1 MGGMNPASISL
12 PGAID
17 LGARASGPGTPSAG
31 ASPYVI
37 DVTEATFQAEVVDR
51 SQTVPVVIDFWA
63 TWCGPCKQL
72 SPVLEKLAAEGAG
85 SWVLAKIDVDANPR
99 IAQAAAVQSIPAVK
113 AVVAG
118 QVVAEFNGALPERQV
133 RGWVDQIVAV
143 ASRAAGQPEDAGAD
157 PAMAA
162 EDAGRPVDPA
172 IERAYEALENG
183 DFDTAAAE
191 FKARLTEAPDDADA
205 RTGVAQVEL
214 ARRLSAVDPQDL
226 QRRLQNGASDRE
238 TRLATADLLIA
249 TGEAEQGFDLLI
261 ALVREEAGDEREA
274 VRLRLIELFDALGDH
289 PAVPAARRG
298 LANALF

>member
-1 MGGMNPASISL
+1 MRGMNPASISL

-17 LGARASGPGTPSAG
+17 LGARAAGPGAPSG
-31 ASPYVI
+31 GMSPYVI
-37 DVTEATFQAEVVDR
+37 DVTEATFQTEVVDR

-133 RGWVDQIVAV
+133 RGWVDQIVAL
-143 ASRAAGQPEDAGAD
+143 ATRSAGQPGDD
-157 PAMAA
+157 PALAA
-162 EDAGRPVDPA
+162 EEAGPPVDPA
-172 IERAYEALENG
+172 IERAYEALERG
-183 DFDTAAAE
+183 DFDAAAAE
-191 FKARLTEAPDDADA
+191 FRTRLADAPDDADA
-205 RTGVAQVEL
+205 RSGVAQVEL
-214 ARRLSAVDPQDL
+214 ARRLAAVDPQDL
-226 QRRLQNGASDRE
+226 QRRLQNGATDRE